1 MSEARKRM
9 TRADSP
15 YAPPEY
21 IAADALAIQAL
32 VEGTAEPQQ
41 QKRAI
46 DWIVMQASGMYE
58 FNYYKTDRDT
68 SFGLGRAFVGQQ
80 IVKLMKINTSKM
92 ER

>member
-1 MSEARKRM
+1 MSEPRKRI

-15 YAPPEY
+15 YAIPDY

-32 VEGTAEPQQ
+32 VDGKAEPQQ

-46 DWIVMQASGMYE
+46 DWIVMQASGTYE

-68 SFGLGRAFVGQQ
+68 AFGLGRSFVGQQ
-80 IVKLMKINTSKM
+80 IVKLMKVNTSKM